1 MNSFATLVA
10 TNGANEGH
18 NLAEKVASRDL
29 KASFANQHV
38 CVFTEPAAG
47 HKANLHK
54 SASLCSCPSS
64 GALFYLCL
72 CPFQTHF
79 RAPTK
84 YGRTV
89 NTEDR
94 AEAPLDTPPGS
105 QK

>member
-54 SASLCSCPSS
+54 SASLLVPVLRGPLLSLSLPLPDTFQSPNQIWEDGKHGGPS
-64 GALFYLCL
+64 
-72 CPFQTHF
+72 
-79 RAPTK
+79 
-84 YGRTV
+84 
-89 NTEDR
+89 
-94 AEAPLDTPPGS
+94 
-105 QK
+105 